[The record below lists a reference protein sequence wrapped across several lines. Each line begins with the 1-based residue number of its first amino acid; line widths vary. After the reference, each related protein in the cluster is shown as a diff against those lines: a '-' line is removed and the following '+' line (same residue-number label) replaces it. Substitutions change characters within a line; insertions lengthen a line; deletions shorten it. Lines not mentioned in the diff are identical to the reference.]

1 MSKILFSCGL
11 LLLQLSTTAQNP
23 IDSIV
28 NAYHKQQDF
37 SGVVLM
43 ATAGKLQYQSA
54 KGLANRSFQVPI
66 QTDTRFKIASITKTF
81 TAVLILQLMDKGQ
94 LKLDATMGQY
104 LPNYT
109 GEAKDKVTIRQLL
122 TYSSGIPNC
131 EGNTGIA
138 VYQSPN
144 TVDGFIQQHCS
155 GKLEFAPGSQ
165 FNYNNADYIIL
176 GSIIEHIT
184 GQSFA
189 QNLQENILQPLNM
202 QHTQMLRSKDVI
214 PMLASTYNKD
224 DSTGAMYADDPMYI
238 ENYFAAGAMYSTAA
252 DLLRFDQGIFTHQ
265 LLKPATVELMLT
277 PNPNL
282 YGVAIGFWVY
292 QQEINQKPYTL
303 ANRQGSI
310 WGANANWIHVLH
322 ENETVIVLS
331 NSNTCNLPEMTNALL
346 QASLR

>member
-1 MSKILFSCGL
+1 MSKLLFSCGL
-11 LLLQLSTTAQNP
+11 LLLQLSGTAQHSL
-23 IDSIV
+23 DSIV
-28 NAYHKQQDF
+28 NAYTKQQNF

-43 ATAGKLQYQSA
+43 AKAGKLQYLSV
-54 KGLANRSFQVPI
+54 KGLANRSFQIPI
-66 QTDTRFKIASITKTF
+66 QKDSRFKIASITKTF
-81 TAVLILQLMDKGQ
+81 TAVLILQLMEKG
-94 LKLDATMGQY
+94 LLRLDGTIGQY

-109 GEAKDKVTIRQLL
+109 GEAKDKVTIMQLL

-144 TVDGFIQQHCS
+144 SVDRFIQQHCS
-155 GKLEFAPGSQ
+155 GKLEFAPGSR

-184 GQSFA
+184 RKSFA
-189 QNLQENILQPLNM
+189 QNLQENILQPLKM

-224 DSTGAMYADDPMYI
+224 DSTGTMYADDPMYI
-238 ENYFAAGAMYSTAA
+238 ENYFAAGAMYSTAE

-310 WGANANWIHVLH
+310 WGANANWIHVLGK
-322 ENETVIVLS
+322 NETVIVLS
-331 NSNTCNLPEMTNALL
+331 NSNTCNLPDMTNALL
-346 QASLR
+346 QSSFR